1 MSALGSHTHTIPTL
15 ITPSSPPS
23 SQPLSPPPPLFD
35 LLQGCTWGRGGGA
48 LDHPT
53 LTAVFPHPHLPHT
66 TCLHCDPSP
75 SPGVLLYR
83 TTVRCLP
90 RATCTGS
97 HPPQV
102 VCEHSARVE
111 WIASTDRRGRSDKR
125 HGDLGVGFKEAAWH
139 GTARTTNQHKDNGTR
154 ETCNPPGDSTQNQLW
169 YQRRQRPK
177 NKNKQKNR
185 KLGTTINYPA
195 RQNSR

>member
-1 MSALGSHTHTIPTL
+1 MSALGSHTHHPNPHHALITTL
-15 ITPSSPPS
+15 ITTFIPTSTPFRLAPRLYVG
-23 SQPLSPPPPLFD
+23 P
-35 LLQGCTWGRGGGA
+35 GGGA